1 MLIKLDKVQDV
12 GDFVKLAQT
21 ELGDVIL
28 RTPAGRWVIDG
39 KSLLGIFSLDLSNP
53 IELELDS
60 GNYAKFEQYRV

>member
-21 ELGDVIL
+21 ELGDVVL
-28 RTPAGRWVIDG
+28 RTPAGRWVING
-39 KSLLGIFSLDLSNP
+39 KSLLGIFSLDLSNS

>member
-1 MLIKLDKVQDV
+1 MLIKLDRVQDV

-39 KSLLGIFSLDLSNP
+39 KSLLGIFSLDLSHP

>member
-1 MLIKLDKVQDV
+1 MLIKLDRVQDV

-21 ELGDVIL
+21 ELGDVVL

-39 KSLLGIFSLDLSNP
+39 KSLLGIFSLDLSNS

-60 GNYAKFEQYRV
+60 GNYTKFEQYRV

>member
-1 MLIKLDKVQDV
+1 MLIKLDRVQDV

-21 ELGDVIL
+21 ELGDVVL

-39 KSLLGIFSLDLSNP
+39 KSLLGIFSLDLSNS